1 METLKGRSS
10 LHEHIVVLVFLITV
24 SQGSACEPPSTPECF
39 KRRIEDTFF
48 ICEWSTKTNNPNV
61 TFDIHIGEKKF
72 NTSKTTCSIL
82 QEVIIIYHPVDIW
95 VEARVG
101 NSSCVSTN
109 RSVVL
114 SRIVKSEAPQNIGMS
129 WSKNNLKLNW
139 TAAGYPVLCEVLFR
153 RSDYLTWENRTT
165 DAAIESSFKHLTLT
179 NLSKDSVYLLQ
190 VRCRYNGPKKDLVS
204 LWSDWSPVVT
214 VPAELEHKPEVTI
227 TTELLNRSRKVT
239 LEWKAMPHAKW
250 YILNDTQSSRQCPC
264 KKKKAHNTTR
274 STHTIYV
281 SLSAVDIWVFAQ
293 NSAGSS
299 PPAIV
304 QIPAESVAGLTI
316 CDKTALDEKFDRK
329 TCREW
334 YEHQDGDTMS
344 QNRIRMKNKKRGEI
358 GKHLTDYVRYLFFEH
373 KRADGKPQTVKMCF
387 FYQKEGVPRKE
398 PQDLT
403 SLTETKTS
411 ANLSWKE
418 IPSADQRGFLTHYT
432 LCILKVPSQDEVK
445 ECRNIS
451 ASVTEHYVENLLPGG
466 KYDIVLAGVT
476 RAGKGPEATVTIST
490 LPEDSWMHVWWSVGM
505 LFLFF
510 FLTMICTCILKRIQ
524 NKIFPHVPKPVVQDF
539 NPYQPESGEFLEGK
553 EEVDELTLH
562 HLPEVKPAPEDA
574 EETTVLTREWDDGS
588 DLDDRVDSMMS
599 EGISDECLGSTDE
612 AMRSPR
618 GGEMNDRKQ
627 IDNEIAMLIYR
638 NGLVFDIKTDSP

>member
-1 METLKGRSS
+1 MLLVYEMCHSS
-10 LHEHIVVLVFLITV
+10 
-24 SQGSACEPPSTPECF
+24 GSACEPPSTPECF

-153 RSDYLTWENRTT
+153 RSDYLTWENVRP
-165 DAAIESSFKHLTLT
+165 IVSPKHLTLT

-204 LWSDWSPVVT
+204 LWSDWRRRILHTLNSSYQFIR
-214 VPAELEHKPEVTI
+214 AI
-227 TTELLNRSRKVT
+227 FLL
-239 LEWKAMPHAKW
+239 LF
-250 YILNDTQSSRQCPC
+250 QCNVNQ
-264 KKKKAHNTTR
+264 KYFLWQTN
-274 STHTIYV
+274 Y
-281 SLSAVDIWVFAQ
+281 
-293 NSAGSS
+293 
-299 PPAIV
+299 
-304 QIPAESVAGLTI
+304 ESVSVT
-316 CDKTALDEKFDRK
+316 D
-329 TCREW
+329 
-334 YEHQDGDTMS
+334 
-344 QNRIRMKNKKRGEI
+344 
-358 GKHLTDYVRYLFFEH
+358 LTDYVRYLFFEH

-432 LCILKVPSQDEVK
+432 LSLCNCMFSHISISS

-490 LPEDSWMHVWWSVGM
+490 LPEDSWMH
-505 LFLFF
+505 
-510 FLTMICTCILKRIQ
+510 
-524 NKIFPHVPKPVVQDF
+524 DF
-539 NPYQPESGEFLEGK
+539 NPYQPESG
-553 EEVDELTLH
+553 V
-562 HLPEVKPAPEDA
+562 
-574 EETTVLTREWDDGS
+574 
-588 DLDDRVDSMMS
+588 
-599 EGISDECLGSTDE
+599 
-612 AMRSPR
+612 
-618 GGEMNDRKQ
+618 
-627 IDNEIAMLIYR
+627 R
-638 NGLVFDIKTDSP
+638 N